1 MTEVEPGKSGGPL
14 KGFAVYRALIIPRYR
29 HLKWRALDPL
39 EATLMILCGIC
50 IGGFSLCV
58 FLDVLTRTIGHPWLW
73 LQQAT
78 TAFFAWGAFIGMA
91 AATRRNDHIYL
102 AEITKR
108 MRGTRRTVIETVNR
122 LVVVGVA
129 GFMVWFGLKNAI
141 LDLGSYRMPWLIPL
155 TVYTG
160 IVPIAGAL
168 VALFSVEQIVNGIGG
183 GYEGPEDSEL
193 HGVEPVE

>member
-1 MTEVEPGKSGGPL
+1 MSAPSA
-14 KGFAVYRALIIPRYR
+14 FAVYRALIIQRHR
-29 HLKWRALDPL
+29 HLKWKALDPL
-39 EATLMILCGIC
+39 EAVLMVLGGTC

-78 TAFFAWGAFIGMA
+78 TAFFAWGAFTGMA

-102 AEITKR
+102 AEITRRMTGAKR
-108 MRGTRRTVIETVNR
+108 TTIETLNR
-122 LVVVGVA
+122 LVVFAVA
-129 GFMVWFGLKNAI
+129 GFMAWYGWKNAM

-160 IVPIAGAL
+160 IVPIAGVL
-168 VALFSVEQIVNGIGG
+168 IMLFSVEQIVNGVSV
-183 GYEGPEDSEL
+183 GYEGPEDTEL
-193 HGVEPVE
+193 HGGQLVE

>member
-1 MTEVEPGKSGGPL
+1 MTGGPVA
-14 KGFAVYRALIIPRYR
+14 KPGSPQQRFAVYRTLVIQRHR

-39 EATLMILCGIC
+39 EAALMVLGGIC
-50 IGGFSLCV
+50 ITGFSLCV

-78 TAFFAWGAFIGMA
+78 TAFFAWGVFIGMA
-91 AATRRNDHIYL
+91 AAIRRHDHIYL

-122 LVVVGVA
+122 LVVTGVA
-129 GFMVWFGLKNAI
+129 GFMVWFGLKNAL

-160 IVPIAGAL
+160 IVPIAGVL
-168 VALFSVEQIVNGIGG
+168 VVLFSIEQIVNGIRG
-183 GYEGPEDSEL
+183 GYEGPEDTEL
-193 HGVEPVE
+193 HGGELVE